1 MTRAP
6 YICQDM
12 LSLIASTKYT
22 RVNLKINVDNVAV
35 CFIFSTTG
43 MLNTL
48 VYAKNIYYIVI
59 RRRIFCRNDARSSLK
74 HDVKIHTVCHN
85 TPMYLIYVHVLP

>member
-22 RVNLKINVDNVAV
+22 RVNSKINVDNVAV

-48 VYAKNIYYIVI
+48 VYAKTFIILLSEAEYFV
-59 RRRIFCRNDARSSLK
+59 ATM
-74 HDVKIHTVCHN
+74 HDQV
-85 TPMYLIYVHVLP
+85 